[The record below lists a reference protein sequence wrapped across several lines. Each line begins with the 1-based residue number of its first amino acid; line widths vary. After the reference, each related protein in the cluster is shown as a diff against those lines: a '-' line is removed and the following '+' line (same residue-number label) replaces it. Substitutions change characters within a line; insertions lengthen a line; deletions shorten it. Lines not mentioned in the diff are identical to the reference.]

1 MKKITPTIILVRPQ
15 LSENIG
21 MTARVMDNFGL
32 SKLSI
37 VNPRDGWPNK
47 KAETSAKHAKKII
60 DKAKIYSSLDNA
72 ILKYDLVIATS
83 NRKRFLTKKSYNN
96 FKIFKKEIVNFKNIA
111 ILFGPENSG
120 LSNKDLRLA
129 NFIFTIPTANSN
141 KSLNLSHSV
150 SIISYELF
158 NFNHDLIKNN
168 KNQNIYNNK
177 VDKRELMIFLNSL
190 INDLDLKG
198 FFKPLEKKES
208 MIDNIY
214 SIYNKIDLTKKEL
227 RMLWGMHKK
236 LKKQPKS

>member
-1 MKKITPTIILVRPQ
+1 LKKINPTIVLVRPQ

-21 MTARVMDNFGL
+21 MTARVMNNFGL

-37 VNPRDGWPNK
+37 VNPKAGWPNK
-47 KAETSAKHAKKII
+47 KAESSAKHAEKII
-60 DKAKIYSSLDNA
+60 KKAKIYNSVINSISKN
-72 ILKYDLVIATS
+72 DLVIATS
-83 NRKRFLTKKSYNN
+83 NRKRFLTKISYNDFN
-96 FKIFKKEIVNFKNIA
+96 ILKKEISNFKNIA

-120 LSNKDLRLA
+120 LSNQDLRLA
-129 NFIFTIPTANSN
+129 NFIFTIPTANLN

-150 SIISYELF
+150 SIMSYEIF
-158 NFNHDLIKNN
+158 NLNQYSKEEIKIQNKDDEKIN
-168 KNQNIYNNK
+168 KN
-177 VDKRELMIFLNSL
+177 ELQTYMNAL
-190 INDLDLKG
+190 INNLDFEG
-198 FFKPLEKKES
+198 FFKPLEKKDS

>member
-1 MKKITPTIILVRPQ
+1 MKKINPTIILVRPQ

-47 KAETSAKHAKKII
+47 KAETSSKHAIKII

-158 NFNHDLIKNN
+158 NLNHDLIKNN